1 MKNVHFPKMEKQKLA
16 VGGTQI
22 LAVNIPVQNKFVEWH
37 LEDVVKNIISQ
48 NQERFQVLRKFYFPK
63 L

>member
-16 VGGTQI
+16 VGGNQI
-22 LAVNIPVQNKFVEWH
+22 LAVNTPVQSKFVEGH

-48 NQERFQVLRKFYFPK
+48 NQERFQVLQKFYFPK